1 MNEKLAGALV
11 GFGGVAEHAHLPA
24 YQHHPSA
31 ELRAVAEPDAD
42 ARARAREATGGSI
55 RVYANIGELLACE
68 RLDFVDIAAPPS
80 EHLDAIEHAARGGV
94 HVLVEKPLA
103 LTRREAE
110 RAQRAAERAGTAL
123 MTVHNWHHAPSFRAA
138 RAALGSGSVGVPKEI
153 EFSTERTEPA
163 GGTGSWRLD
172 MKIAGGG
179 ILMDHGWH
187 QIYLARAL
195 LGGCDPRSV
204 RAVTECRRWTD
215 GSVEDTAD
223 CRIHFMGDAFAHLR
237 LSWAAPARRTSVT
250 IRGDSGSLRID
261 GSNVT
266 VVTAAGPER
275 PWPVEHNEPD
285 DSYHAS
291 WFPRVLDAFIEAV
304 EDPTR
309 AAANRREAMVCQA
322 VLAAAYCSSDR
333 AGAEVV
339 VEL

>member
-1 MNEKLAGALV
+1 VDSEVWQSMPSA
-11 GFGGVAEHAHLPA
+11 A

-68 RLDFVDIAAPPS
+68 RLDFVDIAALLGTPGRNR
-80 EHLDAIEHAARGGV
+80 ARRAGRRARSGG
-94 HVLVEKPLA
+94 EALA

-195 LGGCDPRSV
+195 LGGCDPE
-204 RAVTECRRWTD
+204 AC
-215 GSVEDTAD
+215 
-223 CRIHFMGDAFAHLR
+223 
-237 LSWAAPARRTSVT
+237 
-250 IRGDSGSLRID
+250 
-261 GSNVT
+261 
-266 VVTAAGPER
+266 
-275 PWPVEHNEPD
+275 EP
-285 DSYHAS
+285 
-291 WFPRVLDAFIEAV
+291 
-304 EDPTR
+304 
-309 AAANRREAMVCQA
+309 
-322 VLAAAYCSSDR
+322 
-333 AGAEVV
+333 
-339 VEL
+339 